1 MLANEFLS
9 GFRSWIVVVLAH
21 EFLDS
26 VLRLA
31 LTSYKNDGLTE
42 VFVQIET
49 NAVISDTGMRYCA
62 GSVNTEAP
70 KS

>member
-9 GFRSWIVVVLAH
+9 GFRNWIVLVLAH

-26 VLRLA
+26 VLLLA
-31 LTSYKNDGLTE
+31 LTSYENDGLTE

-49 NAVISDTGMRYCA
+49 RKYLGRYAGWLNISK
-62 GSVNTEAP
+62 E
-70 KS
+70 